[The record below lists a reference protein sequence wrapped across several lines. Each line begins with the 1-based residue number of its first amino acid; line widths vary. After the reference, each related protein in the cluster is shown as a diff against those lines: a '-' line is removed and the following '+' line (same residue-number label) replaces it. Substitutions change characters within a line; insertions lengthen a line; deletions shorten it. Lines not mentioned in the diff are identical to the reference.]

1 MLKIIGTSA
10 LSHFRINKLLAEL
23 QLIVPEIKSV
33 KAQFIHFVDL
43 EHDLNQ
49 DQAGILQ
56 QLLTYGAEQMVE
68 PISGQR
74 LLIVPRSGTISPWS
88 SKATEIAQRCGLTE
102 VKRIERGIEFT
113 LDCAEPLSS
122 AVKALMHDRMTQTV
136 LDGDSEPQLFIHH
149 EPKPI
154 LTVAIMEQGREAL
167 INANSE
173 LGLALS
179 EDEIAYLTD
188 SFQALCRNPTDV
200 ELMMFAQANS
210 EHCRHKI
217 FNADWTID
225 GVEQA
230 KSLFNMIRNTAQQS
244 PEGILSAYS
253 DNASVMVGSSTKVFI
268 RNPNTGEYAYQE
280 EEAHLLMKVETH
292 NHPTA
297 ISPYPGAATGSG
309 GEIRDE
315 GATGRGSAPKAG
327 LTGFSVSHL
336 KIPGYPQPWEADNG
350 KPERIASALTIML
363 EGPLGGAAFNNE
375 FGRPN
380 LAGYFRSFEQAVPG
394 SINEFRGYHKPIMI
408 AGGLGNIRPM
418 LVQKQPI
425 PAGSLIII
433 LGGPAMLIGLGG
445 SAASSQASGEGSEDL
460 DFASVQ
466 RENPEMERRCQE
478 VINHCNAL
486 GHDTPIVSIHDIGAG
501 GLSNA
506 VPEIIHDCE
515 RGGRFELRK
524 VHNADLGMSPMQI
537 WCNEAQERYVVAIKP
552 EALELFSG
560 FCEREHC
567 LFAVIGVATEEQHLT
582 LNDELLEDKPVDIP
596 MSVLFGKS
604 PKMHRK
610 VEHSA
615 PKTKALDISRI
626 TLNETVRRVL
636 SFPAVADKSFLIHIG
651 DRSVTGLVARDQ
663 MVGPWQVPVAD
674 VAVTAVGFYAVAGE
688 AMAMG
693 ERSPIAVIDAP
704 ASGRMAIGEAVTNIA
719 AASIESLK
727 KIKLS
732 ANWMAAAG
740 YQGED
745 AALFDTVKAVGME
758 LCPALGIAI
767 PVGKDSLSM
776 KTVWKE
782 NVKGET
788 SVVKAPVNVVESCRP
803 LEEGLEDTIMLIE
816 EAEQVLEPTFDI
828 PVISPVAQIE
838 KTMTSPLSLV
848 ITAFAPVVDITK
860 TLTPQL
866 RNVADEDSALILID
880 LGAGKNRLGGSVLAQ
895 VYNQLGDDCPDLD
908 EPGLLK
914 AFFDAIQTLNGQ
926 DKLLSYHDR
935 SDGGLL
941 ATVTEMMFAG
951 RLGVTLKLDCLG
963 DDIFAALF
971 NEELGAVVQ
980 VRQSECKEV
989 VAFLQDSGLID
1000 CTYVIGKVKE
1010 DQQLTIRFKGEAIY
1024 SASRARMQ
1032 NVWSELSYKMQAL
1045 RDNPVCAQQQFERI
1059 TDDDDPGLHVE
1070 LTFSVNDD
1078 VTLPFKESAR
1088 PKVAILREQGVNG
1101 HVEMAAAFDR
1111 AGFTSIDVHMS
1122 DIVYGR
1128 VSLADFTGLVACG
1141 GFSYGDVLGAGGGWA
1156 KSILFNQRCRDEFA
1170 VFFQRPDTFGLGVCN
1185 GCQMM
1190 SGLKDIIPGAE
1201 HWPRFMRNNSEQ
1213 FEARVAMVEVQNSPS
1228 IFFAGMEGSRIP
1240 VAIAHGEGRAEF
1252 LTDPVLA
1259 LEAGAVALC
1268 YVDNYGEL
1276 TTEFPANPN
1285 GSPFGITGL
1294 TNTDGRFTIMMPH
1307 PERCFRAVQNSW
1319 HPEDWDEYGAWMR
1332 LFRNARVW
1340 VG

>member
-1 MLKIIGTSA
+1 MLKISGTSA
-10 LSHFRINKLLAEL
+10 LSVFRINKLLAEL
-23 QLIVPEIKSV
+23 QAMESAIKAVS
-33 KAQFIHFVDL
+33 ARFIHFVDVDNNL
-43 EHDLNQ
+43 D
-49 DQAGILQ
+49 DSQAEILK
-56 QLLTYGAEQMVE
+56 QLLAYGSASSDADIQGE
-68 PISGQR
+68 R
-74 LLIVPRSGTISPWS
+74 LLVVPRAGTISPWS
-88 SKATEIAQRCGLTE
+88 SKATEIAQRCGLLE
-102 VKRIERGIEFT
+102 VKRIERGIEYT
-113 LDCAEPLSS
+113 LDVDQPLPAS
-122 AVKALMHDRMTQTV
+122 VKALLHDRMTQTV
-136 LDGDSEPQLFIHH
+136 IDGDSEPDLFAHH
-149 EPKPI
+149 QPKP
-154 LTVAIMEQGREAL
+154 LQSVAIIEQGRDAL
-167 INANSE
+167 VSANSE

-179 EDEIAYLTD
+179 EDEIDYLTE
-188 SFQALCRNPTDV
+188 SFQALNRNPTDV

-230 KSLFNMIRNTAQQS
+230 QSLFKMIRNTAAKS
-244 PEGILSAYS
+244 PEGILTAYS
-253 DNASVMVGSSTKVFI
+253 DNASVITGPTEQVFI
-268 RNPNTGEYAYQE
+268 RNAKTGEYGYVE
-280 EEAHLLMKVETH
+280 EDAHLLMKVETH

-336 KIPGYPQPWEADNG
+336 KIPGFPQPWEVDNG
-350 KPERIASALTIML
+350 KPERIASALNIML

-380 LAGYFRSFEQAVPG
+380 LSGYFRSFEQAVPG
-394 SINEFRGYHKPIMI
+394 KDNEFRGYHKPIMI

-418 LVQKQPI
+418 LVKKNAI

-445 SAASSQASGEGSEDL
+445 GAASSQASGAGSEDL

-478 VINHCNAL
+478 VINHCNSM
-486 GHDTPIVSIHDIGAG
+486 GSDTPIVSIHDIGAG

-506 VPEIIHDCE
+506 VPEIIHDCD

-524 VHNADLGMSPMQI
+524 VQNADIGMSPMQI

-552 EALELFSG
+552 ESLELFGS

-567 LFAVIGVATEEQHLT
+567 LFAVIGEATEEEHLL
-582 LNDELLEDKPVDIP
+582 LNDELLGDKPVDIP

-604 PKMHRK
+604 PKMHRN
-610 VEHSA
+610 VEHVPA
-615 PKTKALDISRI
+615 NTQALDLSGI
-626 TLNETVRRVL
+626 TLSEAVKRVL
-636 SFPAVADKSFLIHIG
+636 AFPAVADKSFLIHIG

-674 VAVTAVGFYAVAGE
+674 VAVTAVGFHAVTGE

-704 ASGRMAIGEAVTNIA
+704 ASGRMAIGEAITNIA
-719 AASIESLK
+719 AASIDSLK

-776 KTVWKE
+776 KTVW
-782 NVKGET
+782 
-788 SVVKAPVNVVESCRP
+788 
-803 LEEGLEDTIMLIE
+803 D
-816 EAEQVLEPTFDI
+816 
-828 PVISPVAQIE
+828 E
-838 KTMTSPLSLV
+838 KTMTAPLSLV
-848 ITAFAPVVDITK
+848 ITAFAPVADIGL

-866 RNVADEDSALILID
+866 RCVQDEDSALILID

-895 VYNQLGDDCPDLD
+895 VYNQLGNESPDLD
-908 EPGLLK
+908 DASLLK
-914 AFFDAIQTLNGQ
+914 AFFDTIQALNAQ
-926 DKLLSYHDR
+926 LKLLSYHDR

-941 ATVTEMMFAG
+941 ATVAEMMFAS
-951 RLGVTLKLDCLG
+951 RLGVTLTLDSLG
-963 DDIFAALF
+963 EDALAALF
-971 NEELGAVVQ
+971 NEELGAVLQ
-980 VRQSECKEV
+980 VRQSDCKDV
-989 VAFLQDSGLID
+989 VELLKHSGLID
-1000 CTYVIGKVKE
+1000 CTYVIGKVNTDE
-1010 DQQLTIRFKGEAIY
+1010 QQLNIRHMGEMIY
-1024 SASRARMQ
+1024 SAGRAELQ
-1032 NVWSELSYKMQAL
+1032 SIWSELSYRMQAL
-1045 RDNPVCAQQQFERI
+1045 RDNPECAQQQFERI
-1059 TDDDDPGLHVE
+1059 TDDADPGLNVA
-1070 LTFSVNDD
+1070 LTFDVDDD
-1078 VTLPFKESAR
+1078 VTARFKNAAR

-1122 DIVYGR
+1122 DIIHGR
-1128 VSLADFTGLVACG
+1128 VSLSDFTGLVACG

-1156 KSILFNQRCRDEFA
+1156 KSILFNPRCRDEFA
-1170 VFFQRPDTFGLGVCN
+1170 AFFKRPDTFGLGVCN

-1213 FEARVAMVEVQNSPS
+1213 FEARVALVEVQKSPS
-1228 IFFAGMEGSRIP
+1228 ILFAGMEGSRMP

-1252 LTDPVLA
+1252 AADPALA
-1259 LEAGAVALC
+1259 LEAGAVSLC

-1294 TNTDGRFTIMMPH
+1294 TTTDGRFTIMMPH
-1307 PERCFRAVQNSW
+1307 PERCFRTLQNSW
-1319 HPEDWDEYGAWMR
+1319 RPDDWNEYGAWMR
-1332 LFRNARVW
+1332 MFRNARVW